1 MPMAAMLARTAF
13 CGMPKDGSTTSCT
26 TLLFDDF
33 ESGYGNW
40 NDGGSDC
47 TLSNSTSF
55 AYNSSYS
62 LRLRDNSSS
71 SVATTDSFDASEY
84 DELSVS
90 FWYITSSFESGEDF
104 WLRISTNGG
113 SSYTTVETWAQG
125 TDFSN
130 NVHYNPTVTT
140 DIEVTVSVDDKVTV
154 SLVDNGGTE
163 FDVTVKRD
171 VDTDSPLEER
181 KPGGLGVHL
190 VQNLVDTLEYEY
202 QDGRGEV
209 IFTKGSGT

>member
-1 MPMAAMLARTAF
+1 MRRDFKRHLNSLAPLYEFSETIMAEQNLPDGVRFPVHLAMEE
-13 CGMPKDGSTTSCT
+13 
-26 TLLFDDF
+26 LFV
-33 ESGYGNW
+33 NM
-40 NDGGSDC
+40 
-47 TLSNSTSF
+47 
-55 AYNSSYS
+55 
-62 LRLRDNSSS
+62 
-71 SVATTDSFDASEY
+71 
-84 DELSVS
+84 
-90 FWYITSSFESGEDF
+90 
-104 WLRISTNGG
+104 
-113 SSYTTVETWAQG
+113 
-125 TDFSN
+125 
-130 NVHYNPTVTT
+130 VHYNPTITT

>member
-1 MPMAAMLARTAF
+1 MRRDFKRHLDSLAPLYEFSETIMAERNLPDGVRFPVHLAMEE
-13 CGMPKDGSTTSCT
+13 
-26 TLLFDDF
+26 LFV
-33 ESGYGNW
+33 NM
-40 NDGGSDC
+40 
-47 TLSNSTSF
+47 
-55 AYNSSYS
+55 
-62 LRLRDNSSS
+62 
-71 SVATTDSFDASEY
+71 
-84 DELSVS
+84 
-90 FWYITSSFESGEDF
+90 
-104 WLRISTNGG
+104 
-113 SSYTTVETWAQG
+113 
-125 TDFSN
+125 
-130 NVHYNPTVTT
+130 VHYNPTVTT